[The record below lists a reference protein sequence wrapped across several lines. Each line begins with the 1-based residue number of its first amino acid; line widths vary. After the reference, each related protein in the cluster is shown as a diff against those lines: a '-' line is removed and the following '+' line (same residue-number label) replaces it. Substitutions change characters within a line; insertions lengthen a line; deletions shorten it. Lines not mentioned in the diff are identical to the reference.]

1 MNNLSLYYL
10 NILSHLLCYP
20 ESSIIPIFTLLR
32 HANWVTNNN
41 NTHIPQYLKKYRQSI
56 RNEIWLTNKIQIKR
70 HFLQK
75 SCRNWGMETS
85 FRPHFVL
92 KKFYMRKKKRAT
104 NLTST
109 YFDSRRLGHTLK
121 TNYKTSDCWCWDLF
135 SFLKKR
141 SGTSF
146 FTLFCID
153 FVLLLEVLG
162 NIYIIINCFP
172 VCDIWKL
179 ETNLSFLIM
188 PFFYVT
194 ETIRTKI

>member
-41 NTHIPQYLKKYRQSI
+41 NTHIPQYVKKYRQSI
-56 RNEIWLTNKIQIKR
+56 RNEIWLTNKIQSKR

-85 FRPHFVL
+85 FRPLFVL
-92 KKFYMRKKKRAT
+92 KTFYMRKKERAT

-109 YFDSRRLGHTLK
+109 YFDSPRLGYTLK
-121 TNYKTSDCWCWDLF
+121 TNYKTSDCWCWDVF
-135 SFLKKR
+135 SFHFLKR
-141 SGTSF
+141 SLGLVFS
-146 FTLFCID
+146 LC
-153 FVLLLEVLG
+153 FV
-162 NIYIIINCFP
+162 
-172 VCDIWKL
+172 
-179 ETNLSFLIM
+179 
-188 PFFYVT
+188 
-194 ETIRTKI
+194 